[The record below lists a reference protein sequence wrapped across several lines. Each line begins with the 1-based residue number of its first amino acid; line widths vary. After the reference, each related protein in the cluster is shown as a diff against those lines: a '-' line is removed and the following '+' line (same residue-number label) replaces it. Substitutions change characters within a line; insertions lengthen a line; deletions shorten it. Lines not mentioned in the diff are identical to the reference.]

1 VRFDRDAAL
10 ALQIHI
16 IEKLRLHIAIANGMR
31 QLQNPISKRRF
42 PVVNMSNN

>member
-1 VRFDRDAAL
+1 VRFDRNSAFT
-10 ALQIHI
+10 LQIHI
-16 IEKLRLHIAIANGMR
+16 IEKLRFHIAIANGMR